1 MERLPSEHPDPSDEG
16 GERCREL
23 NDKVGACG
31 RQTTRGQTWYR
42 VDNRRRPAVET
53 CGVCWCLPLLIPLTE
68 TEPGTISSDGSGG
81 GAALLVPP
89 TCCSAEPPVF
99 LVTPAARCS
108 GITPAAIAKP
118 ESLDLVFLVNLKGR
132 RSQVYCELI
141 GLCPS

>member
-1 MERLPSEHPDPSDEG
+1 MERLPGEHPDASDEG
-16 GERCREL
+16 GEGCREL

-42 VDNRRRPAVET
+42 VDNRRRQAVELRRD
-53 CGVCWCLPLLIPLTE
+53 VCWCLPLLIPLTE

-81 GAALLVPP
+81 GATLLVPP

-108 GITPAAIAKP
+108 GIATPASMPKP
-118 ESLDLVFLVNLKGR
+118 ESAFLVNLKGR